1 MFTKSKV
8 ALAFVLLLGSASAV
22 MAAPKHVTHRQL
34 PAAAY
39 QAYGQAPVAS
49 GDYGFRVEHGQVKRI
64 QGETGGVLIQD
75 RDFAAHNNV
84 APENIW

>member
-1 MFTKSKV
+1 MSTTSKV
-8 ALAFVLLLGSASAV
+8 ALALALMLGSASAV
-22 MAAPKHVTHRQL
+22 MAAPKHVVHHQL

-49 GDYGFRVEHGQVKRI
+49 GNYGFRLEHGQVKKI

-75 RDFAAHNNV
+75 RDWAQHNNV